1 MGATMKTKIVA
12 FASLLTFS
20 TLVFAQAD
28 YAKLTSALY
37 PNSQEDQAFT
47 SKFFEI
53 VEAHKTADPLL
64 EGKGPSIR
72 EYSLDKIKFA
82 FITNIKDTT
91 VDLVFFNWKLPVFQG
106 LELNKT
112 FSIFYG
118 SNVYVMKDVNRKSI
132 ASQGKDSSQLTN
144 FSYMLGANTMERQI
158 LKDAPPGY
166 KAPEQ
171 YLNWKPNPEYMDRSA
186 PLRQTL
192 DINTLV
198 MLSPSKTVFFDGME
212 IPETS
217 RPFMEA
223 HFAKNGGFLNMIMGM
238 MVHEMFHVKEGEDQ
252 VNGLATRRKLNED
265 KKEIVS
271 QLQADAHLRSLIAT
285 YVRIVFSV
293 GDSLKNKNANAL
305 EVEQLADLKTVIT
318 EFKNTYPEVWKFI
331 WNYEY
336 TEGFAEYVS
345 AYSMIQVGVTTF
357 SQKIDL
363 EKADVSNNLAYR
375 TGTLGGLYL
384 SSRLHQMPFS
394 NNEDHKESVW
404 EIVLRLTDSKAG
416 TQSSGQLVSKY
427 LNVPGVDSDNEVKRV
442 IDYLI
447 STVMEVK

>member
-1 MGATMKTKIVA
+1 MTTKIVA

-20 TLVFAQAD
+20 TLAFAQPD

-37 PNSQEDQAFT
+37 PNNKEDQAFT
-47 SKFFEI
+47 AKFFEI

-64 EGKGPSIR
+64 EGKGPSIK
-72 EYSLDKIKFA
+72 EYSVDKIKFA
-82 FITNIKDTT
+82 FITNIQDTT
-91 VDLVFFNWKLPVFQG
+91 VDLVVFNWKLPVFQG
-106 LELNKT
+106 LELEK
-112 FSIFYG
+112 SISDFYG
-118 SNVYVMKDVNRKSI
+118 SNVYIMKNVNRKSI
-132 ASQGKDSSQLTN
+132 ASQGKDRSQLTN
-144 FSYMLGANTMERQI
+144 FSYMFGANYTEKQI
-158 LKDAPPGY
+158 KKDAPPDY
-166 KAPEQ
+166 KVPEQ
-171 YLNWKPNPEYMDRSA
+171 YLNFKPNPEYMDRST

-192 DINTLV
+192 DAQTLV
-198 MLSPSKTVFFDGME
+198 MLSPSKKVFFDGFG
-212 IPETS
+212 IPVET

-223 HFAKNGGFLNMIMGM
+223 SFAKNGGFQNMIMGM

-252 VNGLATRRKLNED
+252 VNGLALKRKINENR
-265 KKEIVS
+265 KEIVN
-271 QLQADAHLRSLIAT
+271 QLQADAQLRSLMAT
-285 YVRIVFSV
+285 YVRIVFSI
-293 GDSLKNKNANAL
+293 GDSLKNQTVSATEL
-305 EVEQLADLKTVIT
+305 EQLADLQTVIT
-318 EFKNTYPEVWKFI
+318 ELKNTYPEVWKFV

-363 EKADVSNNLAYR
+363 EKGDASNNFAYR

-404 EIVLRLTDSKAG
+404 EIILRLTNSKDSG
-416 TQSSGQLVSKY
+416 QSSDQLVSKY
-427 LNVPGVDSDNEVKRV
+427 LNVTGVDGDNEVKRV

>member
-1 MGATMKTKIVA
+1 MGASMTTKIVA

-20 TLVFAQAD
+20 TFAFAQAD

-82 FITNIKDTT
+82 FITNIKETT

-106 LELNKT
+106 LELNK
-112 FSIFYG
+112 SLSEFYG
-118 SNVYVMKDVNRKSI
+118 SNVYVMKDVNIKSI
-132 ASQGKDSSQLTN
+132 ASQGKDRSQLTN

-166 KAPEQ
+166 KVPEQ
-171 YLNWKPNPEYMDRSA
+171 YLNWKPNPEYMDRST

-198 MLSPSKTVFFDGME
+198 ILSPNKNVFFDGMGISE
-212 IPETS
+212 AT

-223 HFAKNGGFLNMIMGM
+223 HFAKNGGFQNVVMGVM
-238 MVHEMFHVKEGEDQ
+238 THEMFHAKEGEDQ
-252 VNGLATRRKLNED
+252 INGFSTRRKLNED
-265 KKEIVS
+265 RKEIVN
-271 QLQADAHLRSLIAT
+271 QLQADTHLRSLMAT
-285 YVRIVFSV
+285 YVRIVFSI
-293 GDSLKNKNANAL
+293 GDSLKNKNVGAV
-305 EVEQLADLKTVIT
+305 ETEQLADLKTVIS

-336 TEGFAEYVS
+336 TEGFAEYAS

-363 EKADVSNNLAYR
+363 EKADVSNNFAYR

-384 SSRLHQMPFS
+384 SSRLRQMPFS

-404 EIVLRLTDSKAG
+404 EIILRLTDAKAG
-416 TQSSGQLVSKY
+416 VRSSDQLVSKY
-427 LNVPGVDSDNEVKRV
+427 LNVPGVDGDNEVKRV